1 MGKNQQISNWERFV
15 LLFIDRRVENWEPVS
30 ERERKNDKKKDKLS
44 VRSLQVNICCFSLR
58 MTKMRF
64 SINFQLISPSIFI
77 TSLIAE
83 HSCCVKVYSVRSFQ
97 AMFSFFSS
105 PSPSLFSIF
114 IFFFQI
120 PLIIP
125 VKLMKSNEYHIFCI
139 LFYDNATKFPAMAV
153 CVWAT
158 TSQTSILWD

>member
-15 LLFIDRRVENWEPVS
+15 LLFIDRRVENWMGEPAS

-44 VRSLQVNICCFSLR
+44 VRSLQVNICCFSLC

-97 AMFSFFSS
+97 AMFSFFPLPLPLSS
-105 PSPSLFSIF
+105 PSSS
-114 IFFFQI
+114 FFPNSSDNTGQI
-120 PLIIP
+120 DEKQWISYFLHP
-125 VKLMKSNEYHIFCI
+125 F
-139 LFYDNATKFPAMAV
+139 
-153 CVWAT
+153 
-158 TSQTSILWD
+158 LW